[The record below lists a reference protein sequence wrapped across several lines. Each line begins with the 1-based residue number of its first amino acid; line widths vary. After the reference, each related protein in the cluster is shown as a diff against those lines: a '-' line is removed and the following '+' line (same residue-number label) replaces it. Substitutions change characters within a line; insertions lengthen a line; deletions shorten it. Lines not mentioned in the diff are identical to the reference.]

1 MFRLFTPLIILM
13 LLGGSLFILDERH
26 TFDVSTLVQIDPI
39 PYTQKLIASE
49 KYVEAEEYLSYFME
63 FAYVKSNPE
72 ASQLL
77 KLIQEERNS
86 VSYKTEKVLEGIL
99 EGKSDEFIG
108 QSSAFASDFLV
119 IGDIRDL
126 AIEGLHYANDEK
138 VDKLMLSLS
147 SLGLLATASTLR
159 SKGKS
164 IPIKES
170 IFMLKYA
177 KRAKKL
183 PRWFESKLIKEIDLA
198 KRTNSLKH
206 IDKLLAPIYEMYH
219 KAGLNQA
226 LTLLKKSRNLNEL
239 KSLNKFA
246 TKFGKRS
253 GVLLKVTNHQAL
265 NYLKKLPNISNKH
278 FLYASSYGTNGLKGI
293 KKLGENKFMKRVG
306 FNANFVK
313 TAYKGNFNS
322 LFNTLLKNISNSWL
336 YAMSFF
342 GLFYFA
348 RKFFNLLPK
357 GK

>member
-1 MFRLFTPLIILM
+1 M

-39 PYTQKLIASE
+39 PHTQKLIALE
-49 KYVEAEEYLSYFME
+49 KYVEAEEYLSYFM
-63 FAYVKSNPE
+63 AYDYVKKNPKAIALLTSIKE
-72 ASQLL
+72 KRASL
-77 KLIQEERNS
+77 
-86 VSYKTEKVLEGIL
+86 SYKTEKLLEGVVK
-99 EGKSDEFIG
+99 GKSDEFFG
-108 QSSAFASDFLV
+108 QTSAFASDFLV

-147 SLGLLATASTLR
+147 SLGLLATATTLK
-159 SKGKS
+159 SKGKTVS
-164 IPIKES
+164 IKES

-183 PRWFESKLIKEIDLA
+183 PLWLESKLIQEIKQFKKTQSFKPLE
-198 KRTNSLKH
+198 R
-206 IDKLLAPIYEMYH
+206 LLEPIYQLYH
-219 KAGLNQA
+219 KVGLNQT
-226 LTLLKKSRNLNEL
+226 LKLLKQSRNIKELTKLNG
-239 KSLNKFA
+239 FA
-246 TKFGKRS
+246 TRFGKKS
-253 GVLLKVTNHQAL
+253 GVLLKITNNQAL
-265 NYLKKLPNISNKH
+265 KYLNKLPNITNQN
-278 FLYASSYGTNGLKGI
+278 FLYASTYGTNGLKGI